1 MPERLP
7 ALVAIS
13 HGTSSAEGQ
22 AAVRGLRDAVGEA
35 LGRRAARVD
44 AGTDGART
52 PSLRL
57 GHVDVE
63 QPDVPATLAS
73 LDSGEPAVV
82 VPLLLSAGYHVHV
95 DLTEAVEAETGR
107 PVVLAGALG
116 PDDRLVAVLIRRLAE
131 AGVRDDDAVVLAV
144 AGSSD
149 RRAVDDCLDMTAR
162 LAEASGRAV
171 SVGFLSAAEPSLP
184 AAVAAARAD
193 AAVARAIDAPG
204 APGALFGI
212 PGVSD
217 IPGLPGVRRTNR
229 ATDAA
234 APRVVVANYLLAPGY
249 FDDLAR
255 DAGADVVAEP
265 LLLPDAP
272 APAELVE
279 IVLERYDEASARAR

>member
-1 MPERLP
+1 MPERVP

-35 LGRRAARVD
+35 LARRAARDGTTAD
-44 AGTDGART
+44 APA

-73 LDSGEPAVV
+73 LDEGEPAIV

-95 DLTEAVEAETGR
+95 DLTEAVGAESAR
-107 PVVLAGALG
+107 EVVLGGALG
-116 PDDRLVAVLIRRLAE
+116 PDDRLVSVLIRRLDE
-131 AGVRDDDAVVLAV
+131 AGIRDDDAVVLAV

-162 LAEASGRAV
+162 LATASGRAV
-171 SVGFLSAAEPSLP
+171 SVGFLSAAEPTLP
-184 AAVAAARAD
+184 DAVAAARAH
-193 AAVARAIDAPG
+193 AVAARALDAPG

-217 IPGLPGVRRTNR
+217 VPGLPGVRRTQR
-229 ATDAA
+229 PSDVA

-255 DAGADVVAEP
+255 AAGADVVAEP

-272 APAELVE
+272 APAELVD
-279 IVLERYDEASARAR
+279 IVLERYDAASARPR